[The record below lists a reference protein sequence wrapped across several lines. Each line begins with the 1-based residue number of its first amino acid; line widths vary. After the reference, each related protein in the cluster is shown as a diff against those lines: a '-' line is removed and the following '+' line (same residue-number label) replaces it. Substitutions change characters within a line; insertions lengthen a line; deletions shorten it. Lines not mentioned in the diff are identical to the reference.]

1 MIQIRAK
8 KVKEGY
14 AVNVDYIDIDTYS
27 DVINMLCAINEEI
40 VTTLHA
46 KQPETTTLNKS
57 DYYGG
62 IIMILNRLKQQD
74 EEARA
79 NGVQVQQQ
87 PD

>member
-1 MIQIRAK
+1 
-8 KVKEGY
+8 
-14 AVNVDYIDIDTYS
+14 
-27 DVINMLCAINEEI
+27 MLCAINEEI

-46 KQPETTTLNKS
+46 KQPESMTLHKS

-62 IIMILNRLKQQD
+62 VIAILNKLKQQD

-79 NGVQVQQQ
+79 DGVQVQQQ

>member
-1 MIQIRAK
+1 MLQIRAK
-8 KVKEGY
+8 KLTEGY

-27 DVINMLCAINEEI
+27 DVLNMLCAINEEI
-40 VTTLHA
+40 VTTLHD
-46 KQPETTTLNKS
+46 KQPESTTLNKS

-62 IIMILNRLKQQD
+62 IIMVLNRLKQQD

-79 NGVQVQQQ
+79 DGVQVQQQ

>member
-1 MIQIRAK
+1 MLQIRAK
-8 KVKEGY
+8 KLTEGY
-14 AVNVDYIDIDTYS
+14 AVNVDYIDIDTYT
-27 DVINMLCAINEEI
+27 DVLNMLCAINEEI

-46 KQPETTTLNKS
+46 KQPESMTLHKS

-62 IIMILNRLKQQD
+62 VILNKLKQQD

-79 NGVQVQQQ
+79 DGVQVQQQ

>member
-27 DVINMLCAINEEI
+27 DVLNMLCAINEEI
-40 VTTLHA
+40 ITTLHA
-46 KQPETTTLNKS
+46 KQPESMTLHKA

-62 IIMILNRLKQQD
+62 VIAILNKLKQQD
-74 EEARA
+74 EEVSAD
-79 NGVQVQQQ
+79 GVQVQRQS
-87 PD
+87 D